1 MKDKTK
7 TLWAV
12 MTFPI
17 QYSSRELLPNADID
31 LALFQTAQGWS
42 DTQASVTV
50 GRQRGL
56 TEARDPGER
65 EHFIQTQY
73 QRQFPEMFKR
83 GPEGRLFLNNTLI
96 SCDVC
101 HTLLRH
107 TSCVTV

>member
-7 TLWAV
+7 TLWDV

-50 GRQRGL
+50 GRRRGL
-56 TEARDPGER
+56 TDARDPGEH
-65 EHFIQTQY
+65 EPSIQTQY
-73 QRQFPEMFKR
+73 QRRFPER
-83 GPEGRLFLNNTLI
+83 GPEGRLFSNNTLF

-101 HTLLRH
+101 HTLRRH
-107 TSCVTV
+107 TSCLVP

>member
-50 GRQRGL
+50 GRHRGL
-56 TEARDPGER
+56 TDARDPVSVNPP
-65 EHFIQTQY
+65 F
-73 QRQFPEMFKR
+73 
-83 GPEGRLFLNNTLI
+83 RLNIKDDFQKCLKGAQKAGCSPTTHSSHVMI
-96 SCDVC
+96 A
-101 HTLLRH
+101 TPF
-107 TSCVTV
+107 